1 MNDMTEVITVTEEL
15 KLQGERLLADCKNVI
30 VKDDDT
36 WSDAQKKISQGA
48 AVRKAAKA
56 KLEPYKEI
64 IKEMRAQVQEAER
77 LILGPVNEGC
87 QALVDKIAAYEKE
100 RDEII
105 EAQIQKR
112 REESSEAAKLMVFD
126 MEEQGAPG
134 AAIESAKEM
143 IDLPDAPIHIPTLK
157 GNNTIKESWDI
168 EIIKGKED
176 QIPPEYL
183 IPVNETMRKAVAGNI
198 KKVVVAM
205 HGRIAINGVR
215 IIPINTSIQRS
226 KYA

>member
-1 MNDMTEVITVTEEL
+1 MTEMTEVLTATEEL

-36 WSDAQKKISQGA
+36 WSIAQKKISQGA
-48 AVRKAAKA
+48 AVRKAAKE
-56 KLEPYKEI
+56 KLEPFKQMV
-64 IKEMRAQVQEAER
+64 KEMRAKIQEAES
-77 LILGPVNEGC
+77 LILNPVNEGC

-112 REESSEAAKLMVFD
+112 REESREAAKVLVFD
-126 MEEQGAPG
+126 MEEQKAPQ
-134 AAIESAKEM
+134 AAIDSAKEM

-157 GNNTIKESWDI
+157 GKNTIKPSW
-168 EIIKGKED
+168 EVELIKDKEE
-176 QIPPEYL
+176 QIPHEYL
-183 IPVNETMRKAVAGNI
+183 IPVNETMRKAVGANI
-198 KKVVVAM
+198 KKIVVAKN
-205 HGRIAINGVR
+205 GRIEIEGVR
-215 IIPINTSIQRS
+215 IVPVNASIQRS